1 MNSAFSH
8 ASPFFREG
16 KDRLSY
22 LNQLLPNHILKT
34 CANKSSLG
42 KIIRYLNYLEKCQDM
57 TSADKFG
64 VIFSIAFAAAMIALM
79 GGLLQAD
86 TAPAAPSVAAPAQT

>member
-1 MNSAFSH
+1 
-8 ASPFFREG
+8 
-16 KDRLSY
+16 
-22 LNQLLPNHILKT
+22 
-34 CANKSSLG
+34 
-42 KIIRYLNYLEKCQDM
+42 M

-86 TAPAAPSVAAPAQT
+86 TAPATPSMAAPINPSKSYKLT

>member
-1 MNSAFSH
+1 
-8 ASPFFREG
+8 
-16 KDRLSY
+16 
-22 LNQLLPNHILKT
+22 
-34 CANKSSLG
+34 
-42 KIIRYLNYLEKCQDM
+42 M

-86 TAPAAPSVAAPAQT
+86 TTPASPSVAAPAQTSVSYTHLTLPTKA